1 MVTMSQMLKKAGFI
15 AFSSIVL
22 ILVLLLLAFNC
33 IMSNSSSSKESRIV
47 PYDFP
52 GSVWESEVPY
62 IHLEVPNEPG
72 ESITGYYLVDND
84 RKTVL
89 FSMTAGSTVTL
100 FDLDKYEKAITG
112 GGLDTDAVLIKASCQ
127 YSDETILL
135 RIKDDMIFNGEYET
149 ITLYK
154 KPAG

>member
-84 RKTVL
+84 IR
-89 FSMTAGSTVTL
+89 TVTVVRI
-100 FDLDKYEKAITG
+100 FYLDKYEKAITG